1 MIRMELVRD
10 PDGREDDFTIID
22 YDGDLRS
29 YNETEFKVDID
40 GDSVSIIPKQI
51 PFYSP
56 RG

>member
-1 MIRMELVRD
+1 MIKFELVTD
-10 PDGREDDFTIID
+10 PDGREDDFTVID

-29 YNETEFKVDID
+29 YNETEFEVDIE
-40 GDSVSIIPKQI
+40 GDSVSIVPKQI

>member
-1 MIRMELVRD
+1 MIRIELVRD

-40 GDSVSIIPKQI
+40 GDSVSIIPRQI
-51 PFYSP
+51 PFYSS